1 MNIKQFNN
9 KLKELLKDVN
19 PDKKEEINPWSNEKT
34 KYHYK
39 DSNGESVFL

>member
-1 MNIKQFNN
+1 MKLQQFNK

-19 PDKKEEINPWSNEKT
+19 PDKKEEINPWNGKKT

-39 DSNGESVFL
+39 DSNGDSVFL